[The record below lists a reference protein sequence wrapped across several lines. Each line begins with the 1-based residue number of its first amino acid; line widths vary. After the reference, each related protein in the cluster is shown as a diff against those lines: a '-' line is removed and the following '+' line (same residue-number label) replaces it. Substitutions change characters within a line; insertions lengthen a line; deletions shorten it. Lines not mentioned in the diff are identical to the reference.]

1 MENRAKEALE
11 LPWALLAPLKNRDKP
26 GTEEPGAGGRAWVSA
41 RSYVL
46 ASGKGSWED
55 FYQQEQFGCKSAEA
69 IHGGRAMSRGRGL
82 WLHQIE
88 EKGV

>member
-1 MENRAKEALE
+1 

-55 FYQQEQFGCKSAEA
+55 FISKSSSDAKVLKPYTGEEQ
-69 IHGGRAMSRGRGL
+69 
-82 WLHQIE
+82 
-88 EKGV
+88 

>member
-1 MENRAKEALE
+1 M
-11 LPWALLAPLKNRDKP
+11 
-26 GTEEPGAGGRAWVSA
+26 GG
-41 RSYVL
+41 
-46 ASGKGSWED
+46 